1 MVVGLG
7 TGTTATL
14 AVRRIGEL
22 IASGDLKDISGVPTS
37 ARTMALANELGIS
50 LATLSDTRPHLTI
63 DGTDE
68 VAPDLALI
76 KGRGGALLREKI
88 VASSSEEGL
97 IVVADS
103 TKIVDSLGVGPLPVE
118 IDSFGWQA
126 TLEALASLGCEPE
139 LRMDQDGS
147 RPPLRHRRRP
157 LHRRLQIRLHP
168 RPRLAGNRNQENP
181 WRPGMRP
188 LHIHSPHRHNRRRK
202 RNAVYRGVA
211 PIEHATALRLS
222 LVSRACRTHRLAP
235 SLVSTLRFAGL
246 QSSGLSGL
254 ARPLT
259 SYQRL
264 EQSGSTQQG
273 LAPSRLPES
282 EPKGEA
288 C

>member
-1 MVVGLG
+1 LSSEEFKREAANAAVDRYVESGMVVGLG

-22 IASGDLKDISGVPTS
+22 ITSGELKDVSGIPTS
-37 ARTMALANELGIS
+37 ARTMALANELGIP

-103 TKIVDSLGVGPLPVE
+103 TKVVESLGAGPLPVE

-139 LRMDQDGS
+139 LRMDQTDPDHPFVTDGGHYTADCKFDS
-147 RPPLRHRRRP
+147 ISDPASLEIEIKRIPGALECG
-157 LHRRLQIRLHP
+157 LFVSITQAAI
-168 RPRLAGNRNQENP
+168 LAGEN
-181 WRPGMRP
+181 G
-188 LHIHSPHRHNRRRK
+188 
-202 RNAVYRGVA
+202 
-211 PIEHATALRLS
+211 T
-222 LVSRACRTHRLAP
+222 
-235 SLVSTLRFAGL
+235 
-246 QSSGLSGL
+246 QSIG
-254 ARPLT
+254 AMPR
-259 SYQRL
+259 
-264 EQSGSTQQG
+264 
-273 LAPSRLPES
+273 
-282 EPKGEA
+282 
-288 C
+288 